1 MRYRVDSMSLRDGV
15 LMLEGWCI
23 PSKTDKIEYSV
34 VDRQGNPMKCTA
46 VARDRVDVAQQFG
59 ADRMSGFT
67 VAVPFERE
75 QDGYLVMRDGT
86 ETRRVRINNK
96 IVEKRNSIKAK
107 RAEKLWALVHLETL
121 VVSWDFIRENGF
133 RAFWKKAVH
142 KIQKIDEDYDY
153 PEWQFKTALS
163 EAEIEAQRTA
173 WQSLTFDY
181 LKYMQENASAA
192 GQSSSYSEAS
202 TTHSSQENASAS
214 SPAPLISIVIPAYN
228 TPEKYLVMLL
238 DSFRAQTYPNFE
250 AVIADGSEGGHT
262 DVRRTVERYAA
273 EDPKRF
279 KYVDAGG
286 NQGIAGNTNAGLR
299 AASGDFIALCD
310 HDDELPPW
318 ALYEVVKAI
327 SAHPK
332 AQFIYTDEDKIDFDG
347 KALFEP
353 HFKSD
358 FNMELLC
365 SVNYICH
372 LSVIRRDLLGKVG
385 GFRAEFDGAQDHD
398 FFFRCLEEA
407 TKEERVFLQQWY
419 EGCGAPGFEVNA
431 HAADTV
437 SSVSEASPQDSDATA
452 QLSASGMVPT
462 VNAPADFSPAAITEL
477 REGRFTSETVIHIPV
492 ICYHWRYHKG
502 STASDPKAKLYAFE
516 AGSRA
521 VKAHYDRMGLPYED
535 VEKGVTYGY
544 YHTKFKTPAAPL
556 VSVIIPNKDHSADL
570 DQCIRSVIAHSN
582 YRSIEFIV
590 VENNSTDPETFRYYQ
605 KAGEVCFDLAEAMRQ
620 NGVAGAEDKSGPAA
634 SEAGVKTEPDAAAA
648 ALKNEEAFRTEAA
661 AQKDS
666 STVSSAA
673 EHSFYEN
680 SFGDHIPV
688 RIVRWVPETPGFNYS
703 AINNFGVQQAKGDLL
718 LFLNNDVEL
727 ISPDSITEMVSY
739 TSRPEVGITGA
750 RLMYGDDTIQHAGVI
765 VGLGGI
771 AGAAFVGLHE
781 KENSYMH
788 RMMCVQDLSAVT
800 AACLMMKKET
810 FLKVGGFREELAVAF
825 NDIDLCMKVR
835 ATGRLVVYDPYVT
848 FHHYESKSRGLEDT
862 PEKVQRFNN
871 EIAIFAHY
879 WGEILEHGDPYY
891 NPNLTLRKANFA
903 LRDLLKEK
911 PGEPYKL
918 ELDVEKQ
925 LKTVLREKERRGLK

>member
-1 MRYRVDSMSLRDGV
+1 MSLRDGV

-121 VVSWDFIRENGF
+121 VVSWDFIRENGL

-142 KIQKIDEDYDY
+142 KVQKIDEDYDY

-173 WQSLTFDY
+173 WQSLSFDY
-181 LKYMQENASAA
+181 LKYMPENAP
-192 GQSSSYSEAS
+192 AS
-202 TTHSSQENASAS
+202 N
-214 SPAPLISIVIPAYN
+214 PAPLISIVIPAYN

-250 AVIADGSEGGHT
+250 AVIADGSEGDHT

-286 NQGIAGNTNAGLR
+286 NQGIAGNTNAGLK

-372 LSVIRRDLLGKVG
+372 LSVIRRDLLEKVG

-407 TKEERVFLQQWY
+407 TKEEKVLLEQWY
-419 EGCGAPGFEVNA
+419 KGCSQDTDADA
-431 HAADTV
+431 HPSSGTENKALASLEDAADPV
-437 SSVSEASPQDSDATA
+437 GAATA
-452 QLSASGMVPT
+452 
-462 VNAPADFSPAAITEL
+462 FSPAAMKEL

-544 YHTKFKTPAAPL
+544 YHTKFKTPAEGPL

-570 DQCIRSVIAHSN
+570 DQCIRSVIAHSS
-582 YRSIEFIV
+582 YRNIEFVV

-605 KAGEVCFDLAEAMRQ
+605 KAGEVRFDLAEAMRQ
-620 NGVAGAEDKSGPAA
+620 NGAEG
-634 SEAGVKTEPDAAAA
+634 SEDIQGKEAEPEAA
-648 ALKNEEAFRTEAA
+648 ALQEE
-661 AQKDS
+661 
-666 STVSSAA
+666 
-673 EHSFYEN
+673 SFFEN
-680 SFGDHIPV
+680 PYGDHIPV
-688 RIVRWVPETPGFNYS
+688 RIVRWAPETPGFNYS
-703 AINNFGVQQAKGDLL
+703 AINNFGVQHARGELL

>member
-1 MRYRVDSMSLRDGV
+1 MSLRDGV

-86 ETRRVRINNK
+86 ETRRVRINSK

-173 WQSLTFDY
+173 WQSLSFGY
-181 LKYMQENASAA
+181 LKYMQDK
-192 GQSSSYSEAS
+192 
-202 TTHSSQENASAS
+202 QENAPAS
-214 SPAPLISIVIPAYN
+214 TPAPLISIVIPAYN

-238 DSFRAQTYPNFE
+238 DSFCAQTYPNFE

-286 NQGIAGNTNAGLR
+286 NQGIAGNTNAGLK

-372 LSVIRRDLLGKVG
+372 LSVIRRDLLEKVG

-407 TKEERVFLQQWY
+407 TKEERVLLEHWY
-419 EGCGAPGFEVNA
+419 KECSPDADADAHPSSGAENKASASSEDTADPVG
-431 HAADTV
+431 AAD
-437 SSVSEASPQDSDATA
+437 A
-452 QLSASGMVPT
+452 
-462 VNAPADFSPAAITEL
+462 FSPAAMKEL

-521 VKAHYDRMGLPYED
+521 VKAHYDRMGLSYED

-544 YHTKFKTPAAPL
+544 YHTKFKTPEAAPL
-556 VSVIIPNKDHSADL
+556 VSVIIPNKDHSQDL

-582 YRSIEFIV
+582 YRNIEFVV

-605 KAGEVCFDLAEAMRQ
+605 KAGEVCFDLAEAMQQ
-620 NGVAGAEDKSGPAA
+620 NGVAGSEDMSESAA
-634 SEAGVKTEPDAAAA
+634 GLETVTEASSEAATATSQQGKTLPSEET
-648 ALKNEEAFRTEAA
+648 ALE
-661 AQKDS
+661 D
-666 STVSSAA
+666 SSAA
-673 EHSFYEN
+673 APATESPFYEN
-680 SFGDHIPV
+680 PFGDRIPV
-688 RIVRWVPETPGFNYS
+688 RIVRWAPETPGFNYS
-703 AINNFGVQQAKGDLL
+703 AINNFGVQHARGDLL

-800 AACLMMKKET
+800 AACLMMKKEP

>member
-1 MRYRVDSMSLRDGV
+1 MSLRDGV

-34 VDRQGNPMKCTA
+34 TDRQGNPMKCTA

-67 VAVPFERE
+67 VAVPFERD
-75 QDGYLVMRDGT
+75 QDAYLVMRDGNDV
-86 ETRRVRINNK
+86 RRVRVNNQ
-96 IVEKRNSIKAK
+96 IIEKRNSIKAK
-107 RAEKLWALVHLETL
+107 RAEKLWALVHFETL
-121 VVSWDFIRENGF
+121 VVSWDFIRENGL
-133 RAFWKKAVH
+133 RAFWKKAIH
-142 KIQKIDEDYDY
+142 KIKKIDEDYDY

-173 WQSLTFDY
+173 WQSLEFH
-181 LKYMQENASAA
+181 
-192 GQSSSYSEAS
+192 YSEYMG
-202 TTHSSQENASAS
+202 NAAA
-214 SPAPLISIVIPAYN
+214 PGQNAAPLISIVIPAYN
-228 TPEKYLVMLL
+228 TPEKYLTMLL
-238 DSFRAQTYPNFE
+238 DSFKAQTYPNFE
-250 AVIADGSEGGHT
+250 AVIADGSEAGNT
-262 DVRRTVERYAA
+262 EVKDTVARYAA

-279 KYVDAGG
+279 RLVDVGG
-286 NQGIAGNTNAGLR
+286 NKGIAGNTNAGLE
-299 AASGDFIALCD
+299 AATGDFIALCD

-327 SAHPK
+327 SAYPK

-358 FNMELLC
+358 LNMEMLC

-372 LSVIRRDLLGKVG
+372 LSVIRRDLLQKVG

-407 TKEERVFLQQWY
+407 TKEEQGELAKWRKYFTDRAG
-419 EGCGAPGFEVNA
+419 ETAPGEFR
-431 HAADTV
+431 
-437 SSVSEASPQDSDATA
+437 
-452 QLSASGMVPT
+452 L
-462 VNAPADFSPAAITEL
+462 PADKKEQNSEINESVNKKDIDNYKISFTKETISAL
-477 REGRFTSETVIHIPV
+477 REGRFTSEAVIHIPV

-521 VKAHYDRMGLPYED
+521 VRAHYDRMGLPYAD

-544 YHTKFKTPAAPL
+544 YHTKFAVPDAGSDAPL
-556 VSVIIPNKDHSADL
+556 VSVIIPNKDHTADL
-570 DQCIRSVIAHSN
+570 DTCIRSVIEHSE
-582 YRSIEFIV
+582 YRNLEFIV
-590 VENNSTDPETFRYYQ
+590 VENNSTEAETWAYYRKADNVTPEADREKLFGNDDGAAT
-605 KAGEVCFDLAEAMRQ
+605 GETGYF
-620 NGVAGAEDKSGPAA
+620 P
-634 SEAGVKTEPDAAAA
+634 
-648 ALKNEEAFRTEAA
+648 NEYG
-661 AQKDS
+661 DS
-666 STVSSAA
+666 
-673 EHSFYEN
+673 
-680 SFGDHIPV
+680 IPV
-688 RIVRWVPETPGFNYS
+688 RVVRWVPDEAHPGFNYS
-703 AINNFGVQQAKGDLL
+703 AINNYGVRFARGEEL

-727 ISPDSITEMVSY
+727 ISPASITEMVAY
-739 TSRPEVGITGA
+739 ASRPEVGIVGA

-800 AACLMMKKET
+800 AACLMMRKET
-810 FLKVGGFREELAVAF
+810 FLAAGGFREELAVAF

-835 ATGRLVVYDPYVT
+835 AMGQLVIYDPYVT

-879 WGEILEHGDPYY
+879 WDGILQAGDPYY

-925 LKTVLREKERRGLK
+925 LQTVLREKQRRRLI

>member
-1 MRYRVDSMSLRDGV
+1 MSLRDGV

-34 VDRQGNPMKCTA
+34 TDRQGNPMKCTA

-67 VAVPFERE
+67 VAVPFERD
-75 QDGYLVMRDGT
+75 QDGYLVMRDGN
-86 ETRRVRINNK
+86 EVRRVRINNQ

-107 RAEKLWALVHLETL
+107 RAEKLWALVHFETL
-121 VVSWDFIRENGF
+121 VVSWDFIRENGL

-142 KIQKIDEDYDY
+142 KIRKIDEDYDY

-163 EAEIEAQRTA
+163 EAEIEAQKTA
-173 WQSLTFDY
+173 WQSLEF
-181 LKYMQENASAA
+181 EN
-192 GQSSSYSEAS
+192 G
-202 TTHSSQENASAS
+202 
-214 SPAPLISIVIPAYN
+214 APLISIVIPAYN
-228 TPEKYLVMLL
+228 TPEKYLTMLL
-238 DSFRAQTYPNFE
+238 DSFKAQTYPNFE
-250 AVIADGSEGGHT
+250 VVVADGSEAGHSEVK
-262 DVRRTVERYAA
+262 DTVARYAA
-273 EDPKRF
+273 EDPERF
-279 KYVDAGG
+279 RLVDVGG
-286 NQGIAGNTNAGLR
+286 NKGIAGNTNAGLE
-299 AASGDFIALCD
+299 AAKGDFIALCD

-327 SAHPK
+327 AAHPK

-358 FNMELLC
+358 FNMEMLC

-372 LSVIRRDLLGKVG
+372 LSVIRRDLLQKAG

-407 TKEERVFLQQWY
+407 TKEERKELAAWRTYFTDRAD
-419 EGCGAPGFEVNA
+419 ETAPGEFSLPDAGEVPA
-431 HAADTV
+431 GVHFTD
-437 SSVSEASPQDSDATA
+437 EALKA
-452 QLSASGMVPT
+452 
-462 VNAPADFSPAAITEL
+462 L

-521 VKAHYDRMGLPYED
+521 VKAHYDRLDQPYAD

-544 YHTKFKTPAAPL
+544 YHTKFAVPDGPL

-570 DQCIRSVIAHSN
+570 DTCIRSVIEHSE
-582 YRSIEFIV
+582 YRNIEFIV
-590 VENNSTDPETFRYYQ
+590 VENNSTEAETFAYYE
-605 KAGEVCFDLAEAMRQ
+605 KAEGE
-620 NGVAGAEDKSGPAA
+620 NGFYPNTYG
-634 SEAGVKTEPDAAAA
+634 
-648 ALKNEEAFRTEAA
+648 
-661 AQKDS
+661 DS
-666 STVSSAA
+666 
-673 EHSFYEN
+673 
-680 SFGDHIPV
+680 IPV
-688 RIVRWVPETPGFNYS
+688 RVVRWKPDAEHPGFNYS
-703 AINNFGVQQAKGDLL
+703 AINNYGVRFAKGELL

-727 ISPDSITEMVSY
+727 ISPQSVTEMVSY
-739 TSRPEVGITGA
+739 ASRPETGIVGA

-800 AACLMMKKET
+800 AACLMMRKET
-810 FLKVGGFREELAVAF
+810 FLAAGGFREELAVAF

-835 ATGRLVVYDPYVT
+835 AMGQLVIFDPYVT

-879 WGEILEHGDPYY
+879 WDGILQSGDPYY

-903 LRDLLKEK
+903 LRDLMKEK

-925 LKTVLREKERRGLK
+925 LQTVLREKQRRGLG